1 MKLTLDNIPKNDLK
15 TIEFLSKAENCNALF
30 QFSSNVSTKYLRE
43 TIPTLDK
50 KLKLNRK
57 QLKDTQKV
65 LSELDLKKLNK
76 LEETD
81 LISLLAIIQTIIR
94 PSARNSGSSKRF
106 ILKFN
111 GVYNDD
117 SKLPLTE
124 NTLLHK
130 IFCKHTEETFNECLF
145 QEQFMFM
152 LNELF
157 KLDDLGKA
165 DIYRRKFE
173 SNDKEAL
180 DLLKQ
185 EYWNIYKSLERV
197 NILKEF
203 WNFLVDLGKYGF
215 NKSHAVSYAILS
227 YYTAY
232 FLANYAKYFI
242 STCIPRCV
250 KDGKSE
256 AHEKIERLIIDAR
269 NMNIDVKLP
278 VVNNSYAKP
287 MPDKHTETIYLSAD
301 IVSGIGENLSKTL
314 AKKNNFKNLQE
325 FMLWT
330 LEQTKLHQSDD
341 IMIDDKETK
350 IFNKT
355 SFHLLTKIGF
365 FKPFYKDYSFEKY
378 YDQCIDDINSFSID
392 KIEMREKTFVK
403 KYNDYKY
410 NLKDNAKFKEVLIE
424 DYDRSCKISVQSR
437 FLNESIEKEKKV
449 NQYQFEYDLLKFVL
463 SNPFEKYGD
472 KHNTYMYNEK
482 FEYEEITCL
491 IMIKKVT
498 TGTSKFKVNNSNLYS
513 KVICVSN
520 NPNMPNEFYAN
531 GFNLTNY
538 KYGDIVYV
546 KYRIVNEKFKF
557 VDSEL
562 LERIITVNVGKNKK

>member
-1 MKLTLDNIPKNDLK
+1 MKLTLDNITMNDLK

-30 QFSSNVSTKYLRE
+30 QFASKVSTRYLRE
-43 TIPTLDK
+43 TVPTLDK
-50 KLKLNRK
+50 KFKLTRQSIQK
-57 QLKDTQKV
+57 TQEILAQLNITEV
-65 LSELDLKKLNK
+65 IE
-76 LEETD
+76 

-111 GVYNDD
+111 GIFNKE
-117 SKLPLTE
+117 SELPITKD
-124 NTLLHK
+124 TLLYK
-130 IFCKHTEETFNECLF
+130 IFCKHTEETFHECLF

-152 LNELF
+152 LNDLF
-157 KLDDLGKA
+157 QLNDLGKA

-180 DLLKQ
+180 NNLKQ
-185 EYWNIYKSLERV
+185 EYWELYKTKATVS
-197 NILKEF
+197 ILKEF

-232 FLANYAKYFI
+232 FLANYPKYFI

-250 KDGKSE
+250 KDARAE

-269 NMNIDVKLP
+269 NLKIDVKLP
-278 VVNNSYAKP
+278 VINNSYARP
-287 MPDKHTETIYLSAD
+287 MPDKHTNTIFLSPD
-301 IVSGIGENLSKTL
+301 IVSGIGENISKTL

-325 FMLWT
+325 FLSWT
-330 LEQTKLHQSDD
+330 LEQTKLHHSDD

-365 FKPFYKDYSFEKY
+365 FKQFYKDCSFEEY
-378 YDQCIDDINSFSID
+378 YSKCIDDINSFSIN
-392 KIEMREKTFVK
+392 KEEIREKTFVK
-403 KYNDYKY
+403 KYNSYKY
-410 NLKDNAKFKEVLIE
+410 NLKDNAKFKETLLV
-424 DYDRSCKISVQSR
+424 DYDKSCKVLVKYP
-437 FLNESIEKEKKV
+437 FLNELIEKEKKV
-449 NQYQFEYDLLKFVL
+449 NKYRFEYDLLKFVL
-463 SNPFEKYGD
+463 SNPFEKYD
-472 KHNTYMYNEK
+472 DRYNTHIYNEK
-482 FEYEEITCL
+482 FEYDEITCL
-491 IMIKKVT
+491 IMIKKIT
-498 TGTSKFKVNNSNLYS
+498 TGTSKFQVNGSNLYS

-520 NPNMPNEFYAN
+520 NPNMQNEFYAN
-531 GFNLTNY
+531 GVNLTKY
-538 KYGDIVYV
+538 KYGDIVYI
-546 KYRIVNEKFKF
+546 KYRIINDKFKY

-562 LERIITVNVGKNKK
+562 LERIITVNVGK

>member
-30 QFSSNVSTKYLRE
+30 QFASRVSTKYLRE
-43 TIPTLDK
+43 TVPTLEK
-50 KLKLNRK
+50 KFKLTRK
-57 QLKDTQKV
+57 SIQDLQKV
-65 LSELDLKKLNK
+65 LVQLNIK
-76 LEETD
+76 EITE

-94 PSARNSGSSKRF
+94 PSARNSGSSNRF

-111 GVYNDD
+111 GIFNKE
-117 SKLPLTE
+117 SELPITK
-124 NTLLHK
+124 NTLLYK

-152 LNELF
+152 LNDLF
-157 KLDDLGKA
+157 QLNDLGKA

-180 DLLKQ
+180 ENLKQ
-185 EYWNIYKSLERV
+185 EYWNIYKTTATVS
-197 NILKEF
+197 ILKEF

-232 FLANYAKYFI
+232 FLANYPKYFI

-250 KDGKSE
+250 KDARAE

-269 NMNIDVKLP
+269 NLKIDVQLP
-278 VVNNSYAKP
+278 IINNSYSKP
-287 MPDKHTETIYLSAD
+287 TPDKNTSTIFLSPD
-301 IVSGIGENLSKTL
+301 IVSGIGENISKTL
-314 AKKNNFKNLQE
+314 AKKNNFKNLNE
-325 FMLWT
+325 FLLWT
-330 LEQTKLHQSDD
+330 MDQTKLHHSDD

-365 FKPFYKDYSFEKY
+365 FKPFYKNHSFEEY
-378 YDQCIDDINSFSID
+378 YHQCIDDINSFSID
-392 KIEMREKTFVK
+392 KEELREKTFVK
-403 KYNDYKY
+403 KYNSFKY
-410 NLKDNAKFKEVLIE
+410 NLKDNAKFKESLLV
-424 DYDRSCKISVQSR
+424 DYEKSCKVLVSYP
-437 FLNESIEKEKKV
+437 FLNDKIEKEKKI
-449 NQYQFEYDLLKFVL
+449 NKYQFEYDLLKFVL

-472 KHNTYMYNEK
+472 KHKTYMYNEK

-498 TGTSKFKVNNSNLYS
+498 TGTSRFQVNGLSLYS

-520 NPNMPNEFYAN
+520 NPDMPNEFHAN
-531 GFNLTNY
+531 GVNLTKY
-538 KYGDIVYV
+538 KYGDIVYI
-546 KYRIVNEKFKF
+546 KYRIIKEKFKY

-562 LERIITVNVGKNKK
+562 LERIITTNVGK